1 MIVRLSAAC
10 LAMVLCCPA
19 TLLAAEIEIEAPI
32 SAVTVYP
39 DRAEVTRLIESAV
52 PAGATTFVVA
62 GLPADLIPD
71 SVRVSGEASGTV
83 LIGSVETAPIIAAV
97 PAYEP
102 DPKIEAEIETLRDRR
117 RAVEDRVAVAKMQL
131 DYYALIL
138 QEAPAAA
145 DKQLIRAMD
154 PEQWQQVWSAV
165 GTSTAQARE
174 SLRLAETEMRAI
186 DGAIAEKTRTQPQPA
201 TAPSSSMTVRV
212 NIDATVP
219 ATARLRIS
227 YQLAGASWRPV
238 YDAHLDS
245 EQGKVTLTQFGEV
258 RQHTGEDWSR
268 IAMTLS
274 TARPSVGAALP
285 ELSPWF
291 LHEYAMMRP
300 EDLANIA
307 GQRAEGGQTD
317 AAPEPGDSMQPV
329 VPNTARL
336 IATEF
341 AAIYRVPGV
350 ISVPSDLAPHR
361 VVIAE
366 HDLAGRLAARTVPKL
381 APVAHLYATI
391 AYEGTEPLLPGPLAV
406 FRDGA
411 FVGTSDLAL
420 LRPAEEVRLGFG
432 VDDKIRVEYRVEDGK
447 PESGGL
453 FDSTRRVE
461 RHVRLTVA
469 NYHRQPMEIAVLD
482 QLPVASDKRIEV
494 TLLGE
499 TTKPFVADWE
509 DRKGVVAWTRTLA
522 PTAEEVITFGYV
534 VTYPDDMNLG
544 SF

>member
-1 MIVRLSAAC
+1 MTLRLCAAC
-10 LAMVLCCPA
+10 LSMVLSCPA
-19 TLLAAEIEIEAPI
+19 ALLAAEIEIDAPI

-39 DRAEVTRLIESAV
+39 DRADVTRLIESAV

-62 GLPADLIPD
+62 GLPADLMPD
-71 SVRVSGEASGTV
+71 SVRVSGESSGAV
-83 LIGSVETAPIIAAV
+83 LIGSVEVAPTIAEV

-102 DPKIEAEIETLRDRR
+102 DPKIEAEIEALHDRR
-117 RAVEDRVAVAKMQL
+117 RAVEDRMAVAKMQL
-131 DYYALIL
+131 DYYGLIL
-138 QEAPAAA
+138 QEAPAVA

-174 SLRLAETEMRAI
+174 ALRLAETEMRAI
-186 DGAIAEKTRTQPQPA
+186 DGAIAEKTGTQSQPA
-201 TAPSSSMTVRV
+201 SAPTPSMAARI
-212 NIDATVP
+212 NIDAAAP

-227 YQLAGASWRPV
+227 YQLAGASWRPA

-245 EQGKVTLTQFGEV
+245 EQGKVKLTQFGEV
-258 RQHTGEDWSR
+258 RQHTGEDWSQ
-268 IAMTLS
+268 IALTLS

-285 ELSPWF
+285 ELAPWF
-291 LHEYAMMRP
+291 LPGYDMVHA
-300 EDLANIA
+300 EDLAKIVE
-307 GQRAEGGQTD
+307 QRAETGQTG
-317 AAPEPGDSMQPV
+317 AAPGPGDGMQPGG
-329 VPNTARL
+329 PQTARL
-336 IATEF
+336 LATEF
-341 AAIYRVPGV
+341 VAAYRVPGV

-366 HDLAGRLAARTVPKL
+366 HRLAGKLAARTVPKL

-411 FVGTSDLAL
+411 FVGTSDLAM

-447 PESGGL
+447 AESGGL
-453 FDSTRRVE
+453 FDSTRRAE
-461 RHVRLTVA
+461 RRVRITVA

-482 QLPVASDKRIEV
+482 QLPVPSDERIEV
-494 TLLGE
+494 TLLGD
-499 TTKPFVADWE
+499 TTKPLVADWE
-509 DRKGVVAWTRTLA
+509 DRKGVLAWTRTLA
-522 PTAEEVITFGYV
+522 PAEEEVIKFGYV
-534 VTYPDDMNLG
+534 VVYPDDMNLG